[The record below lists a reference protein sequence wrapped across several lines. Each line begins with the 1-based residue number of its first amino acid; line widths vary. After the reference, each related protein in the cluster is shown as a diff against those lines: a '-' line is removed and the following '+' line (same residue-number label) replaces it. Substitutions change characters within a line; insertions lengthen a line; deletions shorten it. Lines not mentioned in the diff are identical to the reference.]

1 MRHVEHGSVLRPD
14 KFAGV
19 DRPEAAD
26 DSEQGGLAAAVG
38 ARDQEVGAGHDGE
51 AQAWHYDVH
60 VGRYYRDLAQQ
71 DAAVSTVTHFTY
83 HKH

>member
-1 MRHVEHGSVLRPD
+1 MRHIEHGSVLRPD

-26 DSEQGGLAAAVG
+26 DSEQGGFSATVG
-38 ARDQEVGAGHDGE
+38 ARDEEVGAGDDGE
-51 AQAWHYDVH
+51 TQAWHYDVH
-60 VGRYYRDLAQQ
+60 VGSDYRDLAQQ
-71 DAAVSTVTHFTY
+71 DAAVRTVTHFTC